1 MKNNIFIG
9 LTILLM
15 SFYVEAADPF
25 YVDYNYSSIESINV
39 NHIQFAGYGTG
50 ARGLK
55 VGKYYHFKFKDG
67 KIKRFKFVTKYSTM
81 KFRAAGKETS
91 WILTDQDFRDFANN
105 TNDFVSYFDYTG
117 GASAFS
123 LGLNSSGFNRR
134 GRVIIIDFPIREDP

>member
-1 MKNNIFIG
+1 MKHNIYIG
-9 LTILLM
+9 LIILLM

-25 YVDYNYSSIESINV
+25 YVDYNYSSIEAINV
-39 NHIQFAGYGTG
+39 NHIQFMGYGTG
-50 ARGLK
+50 AHGLK

-67 KIKRFKFVTKYSTM
+67 KIKRFKFVTKYSNL
-81 KFRAAGKETS
+81 KFKDAGKETS

-123 LGLNSSGFNRR
+123 LGLGSSGFNRR
-134 GRVIIIDFPIREDP
+134 GRVIITDLPPIENP